1 MTIYKISDFEES
13 QEYGSSEAFY
23 KKFKQS
29 SSKRELLSTI
39 GARCFFFLLLVADI
53 FWFFYVAVK
62 LALCIL
68 GLVFTL
74 SSTAMKKKVLK
85 SYLDFKRSLVCM
97 LALVA
102 AIFSP
107 SLGIMFACMY
117 FLIYDKEGIDEV
129 VPSALKSEFK
139 ELFQF

>member
-13 QEYGSSEAFY
+13 QEYGSSDAFY
-23 KKFKQS
+23 KNFKEK

-39 GARCFFFLLLVADI
+39 GARCFFFLLLVADV
-53 FWFFYVAVK
+53 FWFFYVSLKLSIYICAFLCSLGSTSVK
-62 LALCIL
+62 KRVAKA
-68 GLVFTL
+68 F
-74 SSTAMKKKVLK
+74 
-85 SYLDFKRSLVCM
+85 LDFKRSLVCLM
-97 LALVA
+97 ALIA
-102 AIFSP
+102 ALFSP